1 LIIFQL
7 DFELE
12 VAIVIGKQCRNVSAQ
27 QADECIFGYMIMN
40 DWSARQLQ
48 MEEMKL
54 NLGPAK
60 GKDFATSLGPALVTR
75 DSLKL
80 FAIPGTQGERHSLAM
95 KAFVNGRQLSM
106 GHLNDMTWTF
116 AQIIERASYG
126 VTLYPGEV
134 IGSGTV
140 GTGCLLEL
148 NGSKITDNLWLKP
161 GDEVTLEVDELGALT
176 NQIRGMDI

>member
-1 LIIFQL
+1 
-7 DFELE
+7 
-12 VAIVIGKQCRNVSAQ
+12 
-27 QADECIFGYMIMN
+27 
-40 DWSARQLQ
+40 

-60 GKDFATSLGPALVTR
+60 GKDFATSLGLYLVTR
-75 DSLKL
+75 DELIKEGRL
-80 FAIPGTQGERHSLAM
+80 QRTKKGEALTAVM
-95 KAFVNGRQLSM
+95 KAFINGKQYSEGNVHQM
-106 GHLNDMTWTF
+106 DWTF

-126 VTLYPGEV
+126 TTLYPGDV

-161 GDEVTLEVDELGALT
+161 QDEVVLEIENLGRLKNTIVLAEEK
-176 NQIRGMDI
+176 